1 MRNEAVEK
9 VQKRVAKAAA
19 AETDGLTISPLI
31 NTDRKGGAYRIMHQ
45 QFRRAIVG
53 CAIVRGQAKLTLGR
67 LHYVRA
73 TREEAAS
80 VSKSHHSNNRW
91 APSQRGRSSWFN
103 NHTAEGYTTFEQFWN
118 GHYYRMPH

>member
-45 QFRRAIVG
+45 QFRRAIG

-67 LHYVRA
+67 LYYA
-73 TREEAAS
+73 LCEGD
-80 VSKSHHSNNRW
+80 K
-91 APSQRGRSSWFN
+91 GRS
-103 NHTAEGYTTFEQFWN
+103 GKREQITSQQQQMGTKPTGKIIMVQQPYSGGIYNF
-118 GHYYRMPH
+118 